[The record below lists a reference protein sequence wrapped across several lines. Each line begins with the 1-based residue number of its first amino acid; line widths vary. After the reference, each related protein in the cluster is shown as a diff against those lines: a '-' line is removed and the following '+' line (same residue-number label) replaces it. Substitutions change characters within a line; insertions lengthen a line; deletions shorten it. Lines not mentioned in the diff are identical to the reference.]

1 MKKTKKVY
9 LGMCAD
15 ILHHGHINI
24 IKEASKLG
32 EVTVGLLT
40 DKAIASYKRVPILSY
55 EERKE
60 IVGNVKGVNNVVP
73 QETLSYKAN
82 LLSIKPDYVVHGDDW
97 ITGPQKDIRQE
108 VIDTLQGWS
117 GTLIEVPYTKNI
129 SSTSIQN
136 KIKEFNSPQR
146 RTSMLK
152 RLIESKQ
159 IVRIIEAHSGLTGLM
174 VEKTVANEKQFDGM
188 WLSSLT
194 HSASKGK
201 PDIQYVDITT
211 ICNTINEIF
220 DVTTKPMIVDLDN
233 GGKTEHFKFAV
244 RTLERVGV
252 SAVIIEDKVGNKR
265 NSLFSDTSNQQQD
278 DPSAFALKIKQGKSV
293 LSSSDFLVIARIES
307 LILGKGVS
315 DAIER
320 ASMYIEAGADGI
332 MIHSKVKDP
341 SKIFEFCKLYSNF
354 PVKVPL
360 VVVPTSYNQITET
373 ELKEAGVDIVIYAN
387 HLLRSSYPAMQA
399 VMEKILINERSL
411 ECDDAC
417 LPIKNIINLIPTEP
431 SVN

>member
-1 MKKTKKVY
+1 
-9 LGMCAD
+9 MCAD

-32 EVTVGLLT
+32 KVTVGLLT

-55 EERKE
+55 EERKKIIE
-60 IVGNVKGVNNVVP
+60 NVKGVDSVIS
-73 QETLSYKAN
+73 QETLSYREN
-82 LLSIKPDYVVHGDDW
+82 LVLIRPNYVVHGDDW
-97 ITGPQKDIRQE
+97 KTGPQKNIRQE
-108 VIDTLQGWS
+108 VIDTLQEWS
-117 GTLIEVPYTKNI
+117 GTLVEVPYTKNV

-159 IVRIIEAHSGLTGLM
+159 VVRIIEAHNGLTGLM
-174 VEKTVANEKQFDGM
+174 VEKTVINEKQFDGM

-194 HSASKGK
+194 HSTSKGK
-201 PDIQYVDITT
+201 PDIQYIDITT

-244 RTLERVGV
+244 RTLERMGV

-265 NSLFSDTSNQQQD
+265 NSLFSNTSNQKQD
-278 DPSAFALKIKQGKSV
+278 DKEAFALKIREGKKAIQTKE
-293 LSSSDFLVIARIES
+293 FMVIARIES
-307 LILGKGVS
+307 LILEKGVP

-320 ASMYIEAGADGI
+320 AKTYIEYGADGI
-332 MIHSKVKDP
+332 MIHSKAKDT
-341 SKIFEFCKLYSNF
+341 SEIVSFCNQFKEFGEGI
-354 PVKVPL
+354 PL
-360 VVVPTSYNQITET
+360 IVVPTSYNHLFEKQLS
-373 ELKEAGVDIVIYAN
+373 ELGANVVIYAN
-387 HLLRSSYPAMQA
+387 HLLRSAYPAMKK
-399 VMEKILINERSL
+399 VMTKILTNERSL
-411 ECDDAC
+411 ECDEEC
-417 LPIKNIINLIPTEP
+417 LPIKQIIRLIPTEP
-431 SVN
+431 SIE